1 MITITEED
9 YKFVENTDFS
19 NHHCV
24 ELLSSMWKGTIYVYG
39 EVKAIVENA
48 PDGEDGLAR
57 LDFTYQ
63 ILENPTG
70 MDLDN
75 NPAFGNHIGEILQ
88 HIVADAFESGNYR
101 VGDEEKTD

>member
-9 YKFVENTDFS
+9 YKFVENADFS
-19 NHHCV
+19 DHHCV
-24 ELLSSMWKGTIYVYG
+24 ELLSSMWKGVIYVYG
-39 EVKAIVENA
+39 EVKAAVENT
-48 PDGEDGLAR
+48 EEGLAR

-88 HIVADAFESGNYR
+88 HIVAEALDSGNYR

>member
-1 MITITEED
+1 MITITEKD
-9 YKFVENTDFS
+9 YKFVENADFS
-19 NHHCV
+19 DHHCV
-24 ELLSSMWKGTIYVYG
+24 ELLTSMWKGVIYVYG
-39 EVKAIVENA
+39 EVKAVVENA
-48 PDGEDGLAR
+48 EEGLAR

-75 NPAFGNHIGEILQ
+75 NPVFGNHIGEILQ
-88 HIVADAFESGNYR
+88 HIVADALESGNYR

>member
-9 YKFVENTDFS
+9 YKFVENADFS

-39 EVKAIVENA
+39 EVKAVVENT
-48 PDGEDGLAR
+48 EEGLAR

-101 VGDEEKTD
+101 VGDEEKTN